1 MQTYLKFLFTENQ
14 GLADIQVSAHIVYF
28 ATEMHVFNIYR
39 PDHLKRFSAFIIGL
53 TVMAS
58 CQSDQKNKATG
69 PEKEKPVV
77 ILKKDSVSKE
87 PPSPR
92 QVPVIN
98 ITDTIAVKYTLIVI
112 KDSAANSLRLS
123 QKLAQIY
130 GVKLADIVRKNKLTV
145 SGPPHAWFKSQKAP
159 FFFEAGIP
167 VDKKPAK
174 AIKGVS
180 VRQIGGDSAV
190 VAHYYGPYE
199 QSAMAYEA
207 LHEWLKDR
215 KKKLRGAP
223 YEVYIGDPIDKDG
236 KPVDPYKVLTDIVF
250 PRN

>member
-1 MQTYLKFLFTENQ
+1 MQTYLKFLFKENQ
-14 GLADIQVSAHIVYF
+14 ALADIQVSAHIVYF
-28 ATEMHVFNIYR
+28 AIEMQTSYTHNIKTV
-39 PDHLKRFSAFIIGL
+39 KRLTAFLVSISML
-53 TVMAS
+53 AA
-58 CQSDQKNKATG
+58 CQSDSKKDAG
-69 PEKEKPVV
+69 AEKEKPVV

-98 ITDTIAVKYTLIVI
+98 ITDTIAVKYTLLVI

-130 GVKLADIVRKNKLTV
+130 GVKLADIVRKNKLAV

-199 QSAMAYEA
+199 QSSMAYEA

-215 KKKLRGAP
+215 KKKLKGSP